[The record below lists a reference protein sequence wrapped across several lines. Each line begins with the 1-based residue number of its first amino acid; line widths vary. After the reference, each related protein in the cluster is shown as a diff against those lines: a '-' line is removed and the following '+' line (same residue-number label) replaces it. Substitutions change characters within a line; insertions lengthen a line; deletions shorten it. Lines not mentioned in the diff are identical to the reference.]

1 MDKRDGVRVVEG
13 GRDGRWI
20 RGMEWRVIE
29 GGRDGR
35 CIRGMEWRVIEGGR
49 DGWVDK
55 RDGVESDRGRKR
67 W

>member
-1 MDKRDGVRVVEG
+1 MDKRDGVEVIEG

-35 CIRGMEWRVIEGGR
+35 
-49 DGWVDK
+49 
-55 RDGVESDRGRKR
+55 
-67 W
+67 